1 MSRHVTVN
9 NTREK
14 QYADSTRTEVRSTNP
29 AWYPIVSKYA
39 KSNLRKAVWQLFN
52 TLGSYIVLVALM
64 IVMVQRGYSY
74 WITLALAVLA
84 GAILVRVFILFHDCC
99 HGSFFASRRANTIL
113 GYVTGILTFT
123 PFDDWRYAHNRHHA
137 TSGDL
142 DRRGVG
148 DIWTMTTEEYLT
160 ASRLK
165 RIGYRIY
172 RHPIVLFGPGAALL
186 FLVFQR
192 FSKKGASQA
201 ARKSVLITNLALLLV
216 VAVASRT
223 IGVPTYLRVQL
234 PIILIG
240 GGLGLWLFYIQHQFE
255 DAYWVRRESW
265 DSMSV
270 ALYGSSYF
278 KLPKILQWLTGNI
291 GLHHIHHIRPT
302 IPNYHLQRCYD
313 EAPALQAAPTITL
326 KMSIR
331 SLRLGLYDEKNQKL
345 VSFRSLLARAANQ
358 QTVER
363 CLTQRCRLHD
373 SMNA

>member
-1 MSRHVTVN
+1 MSTVN

-192 FSKKGASQA
+192 FSKKGASKA

-345 VSFRSLLARAANQ
+345 VSFRSVLARAANQ

>member
-74 WITLALAVLA
+74 WITLALAVVA

-363 CLTQRCRLHD
+363 RLTQRCRLHD